1 MRKDNTKILKSRFWL
16 MALISFTIVAFTSSY
31 LFGMWMVMPVQVPV
45 ERLLNNVGN
54 YIKENPKDFQG
65 YYVLGRVHS
74 LAFAYETNALEI
86 NQSDKQPLPGFLPWE
101 SIIVKRQA
109 QGPLSEGAR
118 RHLVESVRNYRRAT
132 ELAPDQS
139 MAFLGLGWMLESGA
153 RFADQVGSPP
163 GEEKAGKN
171 EAAWKQSALAAYR
184 RAYKLTIKGELGR
197 GGMGPGADASISLEA
212 GQGTIRILE
221 KRKRTNDEEEE
232 LSEVRKA
239 VETLQDKPRAVT
251 PIIFPL
257 DRRADLEDLLAKDK
271 LVRFDLAGD
280 GEPGW
285 WPWVKPTTGILV
297 WDPKHSG
304 RVQSGLQL
312 FGSVTW
318 WISWQNGYQPLAT
331 IDDNR
336 DGWLE
341 GKELDGLAVWRD
353 RNTNGISEP
362 GEVISAQSAGI
373 VRIAVTASSSLDGVP
388 SNPAGLHLSD
398 GTMLPTYDWT
408 PTEVKHSTVAESR

>member
-1 MRKDNTKILKSRFWL
+1 MKNSKSRLWL
-16 MALISFTIVAFTSSY
+16 MALISFAIVAFTSSY

-54 YIKENPKDFQG
+54 YIKENPKDYRG
-65 YYVLGRVHS
+65 YYVLGRLHS
-74 LAFAYETNALEI
+74 LAFAHETESLEV

-109 QGPLSEGAR
+109 QGSLSERAR
-118 RHLVESVRNYRRAT
+118 KHLVESVMNYRRAT

-139 MAFLGLGWMLESGA
+139 MALLGLGWMLESGA

-171 EAAWKQSALAAYR
+171 EAAWKQSALTAYR
-184 RAYKLTIKGELGR
+184 KAYKLTIKGDLGR
-197 GGMGPGADASISLEA
+197 GGLGPGADASISMEA
-212 GQGTIRILE
+212 GEGIIRILGA
-221 KRKRTNDEEEE
+221 RKRTNDEEGE
-232 LSEVRKA
+232 LIQVRKS

-257 DRRADLEDLLAKDK
+257 DRKADLADLLANDK

-285 WPWVKPTTGILV
+285 WPWVKPATGILV
-297 WDPKHSG
+297 WDPKRSG

-336 DGWLE
+336 DGWLD

-353 RNTNGISEP
+353 RNSNGISEP
-362 GEVISAQSAGI
+362 GEVINAQSAGI
-373 VRIAVTASSSLDGVP
+373 ARIAATASSTVNGIP
-388 SNPAGLHLSD
+388 CHPAGLYLSN
-398 GTMLPTYDWT
+398 GAVLPTYDWT
-408 PTEVKHSTVAESR
+408 PTEVKHPTVAVIK